1 MRRVAGAVLLF
12 LGTWALIVPQANLG
26 LPALRWMSRYTFAG
40 EVLAGI
46 LLLGVGH
53 YLLGSLPRNK
63 RQNP

>member
-1 MRRVAGAVLLF
+1 MRRVAGVVLLF

-26 LPALRWMSRYTFAG
+26 LPALRWMSRHTFAG

-53 YLLGSLPRNK
+53 YLLGSLPRNGRK
-63 RQNP
+63 NP